1 MDEKGRRKEIIEG
14 ELARYRDVANDN
26 ELIDRKFGKS
36 YEHLLASIKC
46 TTAKCDEPGCVLK
59 IFTKDHA
66 FKEETTKKNRVAAKG
81 TKCSKSATLGTCL
94 PQWFGLGILDDI
106 SRQAKSRETRIAPDM
121 SEQTEEDRMK
131 AEQKYRND
139 RSVALITESVSKELH
154 QAEALAQQ
162 AEAQRPILIATIKK
176 IKENAGRLKDSLDDA
191 VRRQKA

>member
-1 MDEKGRRKEIIEG
+1 M
-14 ELARYRDVANDN
+14 
-26 ELIDRKFGKS
+26 
-36 YEHLLASIKC
+36 
-46 TTAKCDEPGCVLK
+46 AKCKEPGCMLK
-59 IFTKDHA
+59 MLTKGYE
-66 FKEETTKKNRVAAKG
+66 FKGTTSAKSRGSLKG
-81 TKCSKSATLGTCL
+81 TKCGKSATLGTCL

-106 SRQAKSRETRIAPDM
+106 SRQAKSRETRIAPAM

-139 RSVALITESVSKELH
+139 RSIALITESVSKELH

>member
-1 MDEKGRRKEIIEG
+1 
-14 ELARYRDVANDN
+14 
-26 ELIDRKFGKS
+26 
-36 YEHLLASIKC
+36 
-46 TTAKCDEPGCVLK
+46 
-59 IFTKDHA
+59 
-66 FKEETTKKNRVAAKG
+66 
-81 TKCSKSATLGTCL
+81 
-94 PQWFGLGILDDI
+94 
-106 SRQAKSRETRIAPDM
+106 M

-139 RSVALITESVSKELH
+139 RSIALITESVSKELH